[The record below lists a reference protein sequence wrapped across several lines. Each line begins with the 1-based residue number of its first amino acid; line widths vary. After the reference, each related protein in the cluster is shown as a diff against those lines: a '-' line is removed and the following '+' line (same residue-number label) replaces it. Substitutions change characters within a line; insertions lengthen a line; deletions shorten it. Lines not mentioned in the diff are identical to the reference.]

1 MNPATS
7 STAAPAAP
15 PFPGPACP
23 WAGLPLLR
31 AMARDYLGFTTGLQR
46 DHGDVVAMRL
56 GPERSLD
63 LFHPDDVRTAL
74 VDHADHLVRWER
86 GVEVFAQTFGQ
97 GLLVAEGEAWRRQR
111 RMLAPGFLPRRVQ
124 GYAALMVDA
133 ARGAL
138 DAALPADRD
147 EAEQP
152 VEALFNAL
160 TMDVILRTLF
170 SSRAPGVARA
180 AADATQVLSRAA
192 MQEMFWPFSL
202 PAWLPLPHQIAKRR
216 AGAVL
221 HGLIDAQIAARHAL
235 PAGQAPTDDL
245 LAMLLAVRDED
256 GSGLSAAELHDQ
268 CLVMFQAGHET
279 SATALLWWSWL
290 MATHPEAAARARD
303 EVDTVLAGRDP
314 GPADLAALPWLGAT
328 LKEAMRLYPPVAA
341 LMSRRVVRPFTLA
354 GRPVPAG
361 TVLRI
366 TPWVIQR
373 DARWFPEPEAFR
385 PERFLGAEAERPRSA
400 WMPFGVGPRVC
411 IGQHFA
417 LLEMTLVAALLL
429 QRCTLHPP
437 EGAGAPVPRMHVT
450 LRPAGPLRL
459 RLRRRPA
466 APPQSTPCASSV
478 STPPASR
485 NA

>member
-1 MNPATS
+1 MNPATP
-7 STAAPAAP
+7 STGTPPASP
-15 PFPGPACP
+15 IPGPACP

-31 AMARDYLGFTTGLQR
+31 AMARDYLGFTAGLQR
-46 DHGDVVAMRL
+46 DHGDLVAMRL

-63 LFHPDDVRTAL
+63 LFHPDDVRCAL
-74 VDHADHLVRWER
+74 VDHAEHLVRWER

-124 GYAALMVDA
+124 GYAGLMVDA

-170 SSRAPGVARA
+170 SSRAPEVARA

-192 MQEMFWPFSL
+192 MQEMFWPVSL

-221 HGLIDAQIAARHAL
+221 HGLIDAQIAARRAL
-235 PAGQAPTDDL
+235 PAEQAPSDDL

-341 LMSRRVVRPFTLA
+341 LMSRRVRRPFKI
-354 GRPVPAG
+354 GRA
-361 TVLRI
+361 
-366 TPWVIQR
+366 
-373 DARWFPEPEAFR
+373 
-385 PERFLGAEAERPRSA
+385 
-400 WMPFGVGPRVC
+400 
-411 IGQHFA
+411 
-417 LLEMTLVAALLL
+417 
-429 QRCTLHPP
+429 
-437 EGAGAPVPRMHVT
+437 HV
-450 LRPAGPLRL
+450 
-459 RLRRRPA
+459 
-466 APPQSTPCASSV
+466 
-478 STPPASR
+478 
-485 NA
+485 